1 MYFKKN
7 LLSKANLIIY
17 ENTQAFP
24 NPWKWKVCITDP
36 CLLKLPPKY
45 LRLFFLNDYSLK
57 KSYVLHTP
65 CSSSL
70 SSCSGTLGELEA
82 CLRHGMLSS
91 GITYSSTSLS
101 GRPLAV
107 PCRAVDGIASSKIAP
122 LSVVSYSRSKTHKTF
137 LVLILQWLWKL

>member
-1 MYFKKN
+1 MKVKGLHYRSMFIKITSKIFK
-7 LLSKANLIIY
+7 
-17 ENTQAFP
+17 T
-24 NPWKWKVCITDP
+24 
-36 CLLKLPPKY
+36 
-45 LRLFFLNDYSLK
+45 FFFFFNDYSLK

-137 LVLILQWLWKL
+137 LVLILQWP